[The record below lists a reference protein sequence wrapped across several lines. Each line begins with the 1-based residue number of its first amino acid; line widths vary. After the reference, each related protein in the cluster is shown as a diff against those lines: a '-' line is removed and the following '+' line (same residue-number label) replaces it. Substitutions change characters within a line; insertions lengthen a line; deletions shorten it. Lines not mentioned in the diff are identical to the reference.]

1 MKKEITFRTEIEFKG
16 SAEEFAEMAEVLV
29 KLPVRLRVEWPPG
42 HIAGCWPVAIEKLLS
57 RQALNKIAEGMPKIK
72 IVKGIN
78 GGMRD
83 PHLHLG
89 DEIALLSR
97 EKFKELVGKAAMEI
111 AGLLADKAEYVQA
124 IGTIRSMV
132 NQCEA
137 IPINIP

>member
-1 MKKEITFRTEIEFKG
+1 MEKEITFRTEVEFKG
-16 SAEEFAEMAEVLV
+16 SAEEFAKVAEALV

-42 HIAGCWPVAIEKLLS
+42 HLAGCWPVGIEKLLG
-57 RQALNKIAEGMPKIK
+57 RPALNRIAEGMPRLK
-72 IVKGIN
+72 IVKGID

-83 PHLHLG
+83 PHFHLG
-89 DEIALLSR
+89 DEIVLLSR
-97 EKFKELVGKAAMEI
+97 ERFRELVGKAAMEI
-111 AGLLADKAEYVQA
+111 AGIFADKAEYAQA